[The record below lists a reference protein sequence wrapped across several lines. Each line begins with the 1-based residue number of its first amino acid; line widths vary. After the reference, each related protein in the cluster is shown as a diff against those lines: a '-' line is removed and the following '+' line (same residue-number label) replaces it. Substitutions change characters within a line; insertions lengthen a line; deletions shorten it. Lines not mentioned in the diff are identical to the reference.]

1 MVLVTVPPFF
11 DARKTRICLCNKVA
25 AEAGSGVQVAME
37 LCQDEGL
44 DFHRTFGITQLR
56 AAVATVKLLPGKLGE
71 QQRQVVVRLWD
82 EWSPAEDQAVW
93 VLAGDF
99 HLPDDAFD
107 HEEPDLHFR
116 ISR

>member
-1 MVLVTVPPFF
+1 M
-11 DARKTRICLCNKVA
+11 
-25 AEAGSGVQVAME
+25 AME

-71 QQRQVVVRLWD
+71 QQRGAYARLWD
-82 EWSPAEDQAVW
+82 DWNAAEDQDVW
-93 VLAGDF
+93 MLEGNY

-107 HEEPDLHFR
+107 HEDPDLCFWIER
-116 ISR
+116 